1 MSPMQVE
8 EIVVRCRQLDVVRR
22 QQLVHFFHPF
32 LVRLALEM
40 LLDSFWAVYDVYLA
54 HRAIRSRQ
62 ALCQNT
68 LRLAV
73 ELFNRTPGLGLFH
86 RRLCQGLGVVPALG
100 TRCEAG
106 SGDHEGGC
114 IALVIRRY
122 IMCVMFV
129 CVITICCGRR
139 DIRRVARH
147 QLVHH
152 IDSVQVC
159 SGVACAGVNR
169 RALCGR
175 VGVRRTGVAGLGSCS
190 KLVLP
195 SKTGITGP
203 SVGSRPA
210 GIACAV

>member
-1 MSPMQVE
+1 MFIDRDTWASSLSSLNMSPMQVE
-8 EIVVRCRQLDVVRR
+8 EIVVRCRQLDVVCR

-54 HRAIRSRQ
+54 HRAIRSRP

-86 RRLCQGLGVVPALG
+86 RRLCQGLGLVPALG

-106 SGDHEGGC
+106 SGDHEGGL

-129 CVITICCGRR
+129 CEIHLCGLCDTTGDVIYNIQCTWGDKFKLC
-139 DIRRVARH
+139 
-147 QLVHH
+147 L
-152 IDSVQVC
+152 VC
-159 SGVACAGVNR
+159 SLKAIIC
-169 RALCGR
+169 RATR
-175 VGVRRTGVAGLGSCS
+175 NPLGSHKQCS
-190 KLVLP
+190 QLK
-195 SKTGITGP
+195 SFM
-203 SVGSRPA
+203 
-210 GIACAV
+210 